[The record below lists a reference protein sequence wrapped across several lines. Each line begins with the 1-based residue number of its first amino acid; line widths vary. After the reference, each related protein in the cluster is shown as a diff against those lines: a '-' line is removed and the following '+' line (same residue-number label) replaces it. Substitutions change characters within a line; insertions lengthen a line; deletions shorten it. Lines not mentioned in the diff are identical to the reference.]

1 MNDTETRMN
10 TDLLPRDGRIL
21 CAVSGGVDS
30 MYLLCRLLEL
40 GYDVAV
46 GHYNH
51 RLRGRDSDDDQRFVA
66 RFCQSRSV
74 PFFTE
79 SGDVAAYAREHRL
92 SLEEAARNRR
102 YDFLER
108 AAEKAGANLIAT
120 AHTADDN
127 LETILFHL
135 VRGTGLKGLGGIPPV
150 RGRFVR
156 PMLTVTR
163 QQAEEY
169 LAAHAIPHVEDATN
183 HRDDYT
189 RNRLRHGVVP
199 LLAKENPQ
207 VVRAAMQTAWLL
219 RQDEEHLDKEA
230 EAFLTAHRTKNTL
243 PLEPFLALDW
253 PIASRVMRRMAGREL
268 SYAHCQAIWAAAN
281 RGGCVD
287 VAGMRVR
294 QGSGRVV
301 FGPENA
307 PKLADHTLIPG
318 EAWTLLPAGLVVKC
332 EKLPKYP
339 QDVHKSFN
347 IFYFKYE
354 NICGSIILGARRPG
368 DKLRPAGRGCT
379 KPLKQLFQEGNIPP
393 WERDSIPVLRDDQG
407 PLAVYGLAVAQRAAA
422 QPGDGNILKVEFI
435 PQEGG

>member
-1 MNDTETRMN
+1 
-10 TDLLPRDGRIL
+10 
-21 CAVSGGVDS
+21 
-30 MYLLCRLLEL
+30 
-40 GYDVAV
+40 
-46 GHYNH
+46 
-51 RLRGRDSDDDQRFVA
+51 
-66 RFCQSRSV
+66 
-74 PFFTE
+74 
-79 SGDVAAYAREHRL
+79 
-92 SLEEAARNRR
+92 
-102 YDFLER
+102 
-108 AAEKAGANLIAT
+108 
-120 AHTADDN
+120 
-127 LETILFHL
+127 
-135 VRGTGLKGLGGIPPV
+135 
-150 RGRFVR
+150 
-156 PMLTVTR
+156 MLTVTR

-339 QDVHKSFN
+339 PDVHKSFN

>member
-1 MNDTETRMN
+1 
-10 TDLLPRDGRIL
+10 
-21 CAVSGGVDS
+21 
-30 MYLLCRLLEL
+30 MYLLCGLLEL
-40 GYDVAV
+40 GYDVAAA
-46 GHYNH
+46 HYNH
-51 RLRGRDSDDDQRFVA
+51 QLRGKASQDDQQFVA
-66 RFCQSRSV
+66 RFCEERSI

-79 SGDVAAYAREHRL
+79 AGDVAAYAREHRL
-92 SLEEAARNRR
+92 SLEEAARNLR

-108 AAEKAGANLIAT
+108 AAKKAGANLIAT

-127 LETILFHL
+127 LETLLFHL
-135 VRGTGLKGLGGIPPV
+135 VRGAGLKGLGGIPPV

-169 LAAHAIPHVEDATN
+169 LAAHGIPHVEDATN
-183 HRDDYT
+183 QTDDYT

-199 LLAKENPQ
+199 LLVRENPQ
-207 VVRAAMQTAWLL
+207 VVRSAMQTAWLL

-230 EAFLTAHRTKNTL
+230 QAFLTAHQTGNTL
-243 PLEPFLALDW
+243 PLELLLALDW
-253 PIASRVMRRMAGREL
+253 PIASRVMRRMAGQDL
-268 SYAHCQAIWAAAN
+268 SLAHCQAIWTAAR

-287 VAGMRVR
+287 VAGMRVMA
-294 QGSGRVV
+294 GSGQLV
-301 FGPENA
+301 FGPEPA
-307 PKLADHTLIPG
+307 LRLTDQVLVPG
-318 EAWTLLPAGLVVKC
+318 QEASLFQGRFVVKC

-339 QDVHKSFN
+339 PDVHKSFN

-393 WERDSIPVLRDDQG
+393 WERDSIPVLRDELG
-407 PLAVYGLAVAQRAAA
+407 PLAVYGLAVAERAAA
-422 QPGDGNILKVEFI
+422 QPGDGSILKVEFI
-435 PQEGG
+435 PQAGG